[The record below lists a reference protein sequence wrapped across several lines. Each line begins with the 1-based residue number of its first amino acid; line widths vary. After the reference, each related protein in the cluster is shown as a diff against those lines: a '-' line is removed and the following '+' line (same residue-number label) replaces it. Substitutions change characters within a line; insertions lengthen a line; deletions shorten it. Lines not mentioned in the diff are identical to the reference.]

1 MKVVCVGQPK
11 TGTKSIAELFNLLN
25 LKTNSNPICL
35 NINDDYIILD
45 NNYKYYI
52 NSDTNNDTN
61 NDINND
67 INNDTN
73 NDINDF
79 ISFFDAFH
87 DYPYSFNYEHI
98 YNLYP
103 DSKFILTIRNSE
115 TWFNSFLTYQYI
127 QGATN
132 YKLLNKLYGNSIFS
146 LENKDEVINKYN
158 TYNNN
163 IINFFKNKSNLL
175 IINICDNINKEDY
188 ILNEIK
194 EFLSVDID
202 SSIKLP
208 HMNKQK

>member
-1 MKVVCVGQPK
+1 M
-11 TGTKSIAELFNLLN
+11 
-25 LKTNSNPICL
+25 
-35 NINDDYIILD
+35 
-45 NNYKYYI
+45 
-52 NSDTNNDTN
+52 
-61 NDINND
+61 
-67 INNDTN
+67 
-73 NDINDF
+73 
-79 ISFFDAFH
+79 
-87 DYPYSFNYEHI
+87 
-98 YNLYP
+98 
-103 DSKFILTIRNSE
+103 
-115 TWFNSFLTYQYI
+115 
-127 QGATN
+127 
-132 YKLLNKLYGNSIFS
+132 YGNSIFS